1 MPDAP
6 DIIALRGLSIGYA
19 GRAVLRGLSFSIRRG
34 EIFALLGGSG
44 CGKST
49 LLRTLIGLLP
59 PVEGSVELLGE
70 PFAAAGREPDEHAA
84 LLPHIGVMFQNGALF
99 GSKTL
104 LENCALP
111 QLSLSKRSPAEI
123 DAVSREKLRQ
133 VGLLDFASFYPAE
146 ISGGMQKRAAIARAL
161 VLDPEIL
168 FLDEPSAGLD
178 PVTSAELDELIL
190 RIRAELGTTIVFVS
204 HELPSIFSI
213 ADRAAFLDR
222 ETRSLLALGAPA
234 ALRDSS
240 PLPAVRAFFNRS
252 PRKDSHA

>member
-1 MPDAP
+1 MADAP
-6 DIIALRGLSIGYA
+6 DIIVLRDLAVGYA
-19 GRAVLRGLSFSIRRG
+19 GRPVLRHLSFSVRRG

-59 PVEGSVELLGE
+59 PLEGAVEMLGV
-70 PFAAAGREPDEHAA
+70 PFAAAGREADDREA
-84 LLPHIGVMFQNGALF
+84 LLPRIGVMFQNGALF

-111 QLSLSKRSPAEI
+111 QLSLSSRKPAEI
-123 DAVSREKLRQ
+123 EAVSREKLRQ
-133 VGLLDFASFYPAE
+133 VGLLDFAAFYPAE

-161 VLDPEIL
+161 VLDPDIL

-204 HELPSIFSI
+204 HELPSIFAI

-234 ALRDSS
+234 ALRDAS
-240 PLPAVRAFFNRS
+240 PLPAVRAFFNRT
-252 PRKDSHA
+252 PRKDPHA